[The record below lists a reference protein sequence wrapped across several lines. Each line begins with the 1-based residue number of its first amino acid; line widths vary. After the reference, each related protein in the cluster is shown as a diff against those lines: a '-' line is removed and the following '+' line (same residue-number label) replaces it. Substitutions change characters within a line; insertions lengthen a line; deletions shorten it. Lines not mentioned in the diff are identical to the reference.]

1 MRASGI
7 SAFTKNVP
15 SLSRRGKAA
24 ALAATVLLTGGVQ
37 LIGADSSW
45 ACNDDRYSESTEID
59 FAGGRPEQGPSSD
72 FRPFD
77 SDSIAANGSWA
88 EFGVGMGNFTA
99 ADLPA
104 VTPGFG
110 LAAMEGS
117 PLRAQD
123 VRVEVKWDGAWKPLK
138 LQAGCRG
145 LEADTDFMKVA
156 LPKDRVANYTF
167 RVSLSANSPQN
178 QTELGLV
185 TDAGVSNG
193 WLGHWGFRTVKIN
206 HPKPGAPKPAAP
218 KPTASKPAAPKPT
231 GGATAKP
238 VQVVAPQAPAASATA
253 PAATAPSATAVP
265 GATPAT
271 TEPATPAALAETGA
285 GSPNGFLAGSAAAF
299 VALGAGV
306 LIAVR
311 RLRNQG

>member
-45 ACNDDRYSESTEID
+45 ACNDVRYSESTAID

-77 SDSIAANGSWA
+77 SDSIATDGSWA

-110 LAAMEGS
+110 LAAMKGS

-178 QTELGLV
+178 QSELGLV

-193 WLGHWGFRTVKIN
+193 WLGHWGFRTVKVN
-206 HPKPGAPKPAAP
+206 HPKPA
-218 KPTASKPAAPKPT
+218 ASKPAAPKPT
-231 GGATAKP
+231 GGTTAKP
-238 VQVVAPQAPAASATA
+238 VQVAAPQAPVASATA
-253 PAATAPSATAVP
+253 PAATAVP

-271 TEPATPAALAETGA
+271 TAPATPAALAETGT
-285 GSPNGFLAGSAAAF
+285 GGPNGFLAGSAAAF